1 MNRTSLI
8 SRFVVVVLIAGL
20 LTITYFAGRR
30 GLADV
35 VAQEPRYEIERWQ
48 IGKSAP
54 DSVRLNSLQAELHK
68 AWNLDPG
75 NPNLLDDLGRFHAA
89 RVARDQPHDM
99 EAREARQKSLTYFR
113 QALELRPTS
122 GHTYANVALSK
133 FRLGEI
139 DQEFTWSMEQALHRS
154 PWEPQVQLIAIELGI
169 ASWQALS
176 DSTRQKLRQAIRS
189 QGQWKLANQ
198 KPQLL
203 SLFKRYR
210 RSDLNC
216 LLEPAPDACDAS

>member
-1 MNRTSLI
+1 MNRTSAI
-8 SRFVVVVLIAGL
+8 SGFFAMVLMAGL
-20 LTITYFAGRR
+20 LTVTYFAGRR

-35 VAQEPRYEIERWQ
+35 VAQEPRYEIERWR

-54 DSVRLNSLQAELHK
+54 DSVRLNALQAELHK

-89 RVARDQPHDM
+89 RVARDQPYDM
-99 EAREARQKSLTYFR
+99 LVRESRQQSLTYFR
-113 QALELRPTS
+113 RALELRPTS
-122 GHTYANVALSK
+122 GHAYVNIALSK

-139 DQEFTWSMEQALHRS
+139 DQEFTWSLEQALYRS

-176 DSTRQKLRQAIRS
+176 DSTRQKLQQAIHA
-189 QGQWKLANQ
+189 QGQWKLADQ

-203 SLFKRYR
+203 TLFKRYR

-216 LLEPAPDACDAS
+216 LLEPGPDACDAS